1 MALFDSMS
9 KGGDGLSM
17 LVKFAGAKVVHDTM
31 SSLATKGECVESV
44 GRALYNEESDDA
56 VKSPWERLSVKQKQP
71 WTNRARVA
79 ILGLRDY
86 VTNRPT

>member
-1 MALFDSMS
+1 MALFGL
-9 KGGDGLSM
+9 GGSNGDALAG

-31 SSLATKGECVESV
+31 SSLATKGECVEAV
-44 GRALYNEESDDA
+44 GRALYNDESDDA
-56 VKSPWERLSVKQKQP
+56 VKKPWETLSVREKQP

-86 VTNRPT
+86 VVARK